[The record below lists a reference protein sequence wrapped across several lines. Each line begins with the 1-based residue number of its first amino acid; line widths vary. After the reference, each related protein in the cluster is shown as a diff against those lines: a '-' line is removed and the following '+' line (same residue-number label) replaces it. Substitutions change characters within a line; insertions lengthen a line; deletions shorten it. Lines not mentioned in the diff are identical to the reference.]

1 MTRDIYGEAIATM
14 GSEPLE
20 FGETQP
26 PKKSTT
32 TPKPYRLPSRT
43 VDQLRQLV
51 DGGWAT
57 TETAV
62 VVEAINLLW
71 STRLAQAEKTLPPA
85 PVAVE
90 M

>member
-1 MTRDIYGEAIATM
+1 MSKDIYGEALAIM

-20 FGETQP
+20 YGETQP
-26 PKKSTT
+26 PKKATT

-71 STRLAQAEKTLPPA
+71 STRLVQAEKTLPPA
-85 PVAVE
+85 PVDLD